1 MTSQSLK
8 LICENI
14 YLSSLIH
21 QPKIKIMM
29 IHSNRLLSSLICFCL
44 AVLLTSCARNPV
56 TGKKEVM
63 FMSESQE
70 IALGHSYDP
79 QVVSMYGVYDDK
91 KMQAFIEEKGKA
103 MAAKSHR
110 PDLPYS
116 FKIMDTPMVNAFA
129 VPGGYV
135 YFTRGIMAH
144 FNNEAEFAGVLG
156 HEIGHIAARH
166 SAKQQTNQILM
177 QGGLMVGMIA
187 SEDFRQFGDVASQGL
202 GLLSLKFGRDD
213 ETQSDILGVEY
224 STAIG
229 YDAVEMA
236 DFFETLTRLSAGQDV
251 PEFLSTHPNPA
262 NRFAK
267 VKQIAK
273 QKQAI
278 YAGKKFAINRNEY
291 LQMIDGLVYG
301 DDPRQGFFEN
311 STFYHPVLKFMF
323 PVPQGWKL
331 NNLPS
336 QVQMAP
342 EDGKAMMTL
351 ELVAGTDLNA
361 VANKFV
367 QDNQLTLIE
376 RSSTTVNGM
385 TALALM
391 TEQVPQADPNQ
402 QQQAPTL
409 RILTYLISYNNAI
422 YKFHGLSTQADFNR
436 YFSSFQG
443 TMKNFNRLTDSEK
456 LNRKP
461 SIIDIVT
468 VKNRGTLQQALTGY
482 GVKAADLER
491 LAILNGM
498 RLTDQLPAGTL
509 IKIVG
514 TMGAGQP

>member
-1 MTSQSLK
+1 MNNTT
-8 LICENI
+8 LINT
-14 YLSSLIH
+14 LSFLI
-21 QPKIKIMM
+21 
-29 IHSNRLLSSLICFCL
+29 L
-44 AVLLTSCARNPV
+44 ALCISSCARNPV
-56 TGKKEVM
+56 SGKKEVM

-79 QVVSMYGVYDDK
+79 QVVAMYGVYEDNK
-91 KMQAFIEEKGKA
+91 IQKFIEEKGKA
-103 MAAKSHR
+103 MAAESHR

-116 FKIMDTPMVNAFA
+116 FKVMDSPMVNAFA

-135 YFTRGIMAH
+135 YFTRGILAH

-166 SAKQQTNQILM
+166 SAKQQSNQILM
-177 QGGLMVGMIA
+177 QGVMLGGMIA
-187 SEDFRQFGDVASQGL
+187 SEEFRQFGDVASQGL
-202 GLLSLKFGRDD
+202 GLLALKFGRDD

-236 DFFETLTRLSAGQDV
+236 DFFQTLNRLSAGSDI

-267 VKQIAK
+267 VKQLAK

-278 YAGKKFAINRNEY
+278 YAGKKFAVNRNEY

-301 DDPRQGFFEN
+301 EDPRQGFFEN
-311 STFYHPVLKFMF
+311 NTFYHPVLKFMF
-323 PVPQGWKL
+323 PVPQGWRL

-351 ELVAGTDLNA
+351 ELAAGTDLNA
-361 VANKFV
+361 AANKFV
-367 QDNQLTLIE
+367 QDNELTLIE
-376 RSSTTVNGM
+376 KSNTTVNGM
-385 TALALM
+385 SALALM
-391 TEQVPQADPNQ
+391 TEQRPTVDPNQPQ

-422 YKFHGLSTQADFNR
+422 YKFNGLSTQADFNR
-436 YFSSFQG
+436 YFGNFQS
-443 TMKNFNRLTDSEK
+443 TMKNFNRLTDTEK

-461 SIIDIVT
+461 SVIDVVT
-468 VKNRGTLQQALTGY
+468 VKNRSTLQQALTGF
-482 GVKAADLER
+482 GVKSADLER

-498 RLTDQLPAGTL
+498 QLNDQLPAGTL

-514 TMGAGQP
+514 TMGSGQQ